1 MRDLALKAGVKKGM
15 TDDQVQKVIKP
26 FADPVIAREIKRLA
40 DLCAVHGVRCI
51 YSLVPTPTWAASRA
65 AGPPMAKAA
74 RESGFAI
81 LNVDDVFTGRDAR
94 ELTVAPWDYHP
105 NAKAHAMIA
114 DRLFAEL
121 TARPELLRPL
131 PPPAASAK

>member
-1 MRDLALKAGVKKGM
+1 VTKGM

-26 FADPVIAREIKRLA
+26 YADPVIASEIAKIA
-40 DLCAVHGVRCI
+40 ALCAVHSVRCI
-51 YSLVPTPTWAASRA
+51 YTLVPTPTWAPNRA

-74 RESGFAI
+74 KEHGFAI
-81 LNVDDVFTGRDAR
+81 LNVDDVFKGRDSR

-121 TARPELLRPL
+121 TAQPGLLGSSPL
-131 PPPAASAK
+131 APAAQTPGK